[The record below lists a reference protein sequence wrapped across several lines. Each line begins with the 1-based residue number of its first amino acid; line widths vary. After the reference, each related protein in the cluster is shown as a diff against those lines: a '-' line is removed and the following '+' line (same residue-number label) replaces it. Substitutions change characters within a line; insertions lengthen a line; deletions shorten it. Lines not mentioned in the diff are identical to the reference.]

1 MPFSILTESEH
12 TRQREKKQD
21 DMGRKGYRERERK
34 DNEKKSTL
42 RKYIKK
48 NVKSRREKG
57 MQKEKTGQLERGR
70 EGNLKKMYLTNNK
83 KTAIVKIFNG
93 GLKCMD
99 VIALIIKY

>member
-48 NVKSRREKG
+48 MFKSR
-57 MQKEKTGQLERGR
+57 
-70 EGNLKKMYLTNNK
+70 
-83 KTAIVKIFNG
+83 
-93 GLKCMD
+93 
-99 VIALIIKY
+99 

>member
-48 NVKSRREKG
+48 IFFKVGERKECRRKK
-57 MQKEKTGQLERGR
+57 QDNLKEGERG
-70 EGNLKKMYLTNNK
+70 
-83 KTAIVKIFNG
+83 I
-93 GLKCMD
+93 
-99 VIALIIKY
+99 

>member
-42 RKYIKK
+42 RKYF
-48 NVKSRREKG
+48 
-57 MQKEKTGQLERGR
+57 
-70 EGNLKKMYLTNNK
+70 LK
-83 KTAIVKIFNG
+83 I
-93 GLKCMD
+93 
-99 VIALIIKY
+99 